1 MTQNDRLEVV
11 RRIIDANG
19 VADVARKIGRS
30 PTAVSQVNSGK
41 YAGNPKRIIELILA
55 EYTADTII
63 CPVLGEIP
71 IADCLDARRRAE
83 MPYFPSSGQTTALY
97 EKCPTCPHNIKNGGK
112 S

>member
-1 MTQNDRLEVV
+1 MTKEDKQAIAQ
-11 RRIIDANG
+11 RIITANG
-19 VADVARKIGRS
+19 VSAVARKIGRS
-30 PTAVSQVNSGK
+30 IPAVSRIKKGD
-41 YAGNPKRIIELILA
+41 YPNPERIIELILA
-55 EYTADTII
+55 EYTADTIN

-97 EKCPTCPHNIKNGGK
+97 EKCPTCSHNLKNGGK